1 VALLRENQSGVLS
14 GSRLEGSCCISRD
27 SRFRAN
33 SLDKLATFFRNSPAM
48 KTHIAPVLITF
59 ALACFALVQN
69 TQAVNPAPDGGY
81 PGANTAEGTNA
92 LFSLTSGI
100 ANTAVGQNALHDNT
114 TGGWNVGIGS
124 GALASNTTGNFNM
137 AIGTDAL
144 TKNTANFNLAIGFR
158 VGFMNTTG
166 NHLTGIGAGALFSNT
181 TGSKNT
187 AIGATALGRNTTGE
201 ENTAIG
207 ADALSF
213 NIDGT
218 DNTAVGFQAMQ
229 FNRSA
234 STNTA
239 VGTFAMQNNDSSGNV
254 ISAAFNT
261 AVGWSALRNNLEGSD
276 NTAVGGGALGN
287 ASGDGNT
294 AVGQQAGLGITTHS
308 NITAIGRDVSG
319 VDMFL
324 GEVDNACYIGNIHGA
339 TVSAGTFLS
348 VIVDASGK
356 LGTAT
361 VDANGKVTVPGLPG
375 ANPPQAISQRVQRQA
390 IGPDPKQAML
400 NRRVK
405 ELQATVAQQ
414 QKQIE
419 ALTAGLQRVSAQL
432 AAASPSGGGL
442 EASKFAIGRIRRGG
456 PAPQVVNNP

>member
-1 VALLRENQSGVLS
+1 VNQRFALAVN
-14 GSRLEGSCCISRD
+14 C
-27 SRFRAN
+27 
-33 SLDKLATFFRNSPAM
+33 LDRLATFFRNSPEM
-48 KTHIAPVLITF
+48 KTHIPPVLITF

-187 AIGATALGRNTTGE
+187 AIGAAGLGRNTTGE

-229 FNRSA
+229 FNHTA
-234 STNTA
+234 TANTA
-239 VGTFAMQNNDSSGNV
+239 VGTFAMQNNDSGPNV
-254 ISAAFNT
+254 SANFNT
-261 AVGWSALRNNLEGSD
+261 AVGWSALQTNINGAGNTAVGGLALENASGDD
-276 NTAVGGGALGN
+276 NTAVGM
-287 ASGDGNT
+287 
-294 AVGQQAGLGITTHS
+294 QAGFGITTHS
-308 NITAIGRDVSG
+308 NITAIGRAVSG

-375 ANPPQAISQRVQRQA
+375 ANPPQAI
-390 IGPDPKQAML
+390 GPDPKQAML
-400 NRRVK
+400 NRRVE

-419 ALTAGLQRVSAQL
+419 ALTAGLQKVSAQL
-432 AAASPSGGGL
+432 AAASLSHGGL
-442 EASKFAIGRIRRGG
+442 EVNRFATGRVGGGG